1 MKRTLQ
7 FAPLVL
13 AGAFALFAGSTAFAQ
28 RKNALPPPRP
38 NAPRVVP
45 PRPPTPVQRRMLDLP
60 PKWVEQVQNMP
71 PAQQERFLANNERFQ
86 NLPPQRQAQIRRT
99 LQAWNNLTPEQRQT
113 LQQREQILER
123 MTPEQQRYV
132 RNTLMPQWQSMPPA
146 RRQVIR
152 RKLQQLQELDESGR
166 AAKLNDPSFLNG
178 LSPDEQQMLRGLSS
192 LGSNGSEPPGL

>member
-7 FAPLVL
+7 LAPLGL
-13 AGAFALFAGSTAFAQ
+13 AAAIAMFACTSAFAQ
-28 RKNALPPPRP
+28 RKIAPPPPRP
-38 NAPRVVP
+38 NAPRALPP
-45 PRPPTPVQRRMLDLP
+45 PRPVAPVQRQMMGLP

-86 NLPPQRQAQIRRT
+86 SLPPQRQAQIRRT

-132 RNTLMPQWQSMPPA
+132 RNTLVPQWQSMPPA

-152 RKLQQLQELDESGR
+152 RKLQQLQGLDETGR
-166 AAKLNDPSFLNG
+166 AAKLNDESFVNG

-192 LGSNGSEPPGL
+192 LGSNEPPGM